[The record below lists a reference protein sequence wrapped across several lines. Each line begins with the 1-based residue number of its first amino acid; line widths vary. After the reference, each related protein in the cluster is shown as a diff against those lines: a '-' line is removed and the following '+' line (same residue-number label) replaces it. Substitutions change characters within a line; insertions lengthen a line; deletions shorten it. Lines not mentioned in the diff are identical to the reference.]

1 VIGRRIGPYRI
12 TAALGRGAMGEVYR
26 ALDTGLERE
35 VAIKVLPA
43 HVVDDAERLARFER
57 EAKLLASLAHP
68 NIAVVHGLL
77 EHDGGRALA
86 MELVEGES
94 LEDRLAQSLVPLDEA
109 LAIALQLASAIEAA
123 HEQGIVHRDLKPG
136 NVLLA
141 ADGTVKVIDFG
152 IAKSIE
158 GAGPPLRGAR
168 AASPDDQPPGGEFAG
183 TRHGR
188 VLGTAGY
195 MSPEQ
200 AAGLPVDKRTDLW
213 SFGVVLCEMLSGRR
227 LAGGEGAPESIEWL
241 FHREIDLAAA
251 PAPVLEGLHRLVARC
266 LEREPRQRLRDAGE
280 ARIALERISG
290 WLADPASLDSVAVR
304 RPVAAG
310 ALLAALGLGVALG
323 WLLRASVARGRR

>member
-1 VIGRRIGPYRI
+1 MIGRRLGPYRI
-12 TAALGRGAMGEVYR
+12 TASLGRGAMGEVYR
-26 ALDTGLERE
+26 ATDTELERE

-43 HVVDDAERLARFER
+43 RVVDDVERLARFER
-57 EAKLLASLAHP
+57 EAKLLASLSHP
-68 NIAVVHGLL
+68 NVAVVHGLL
-77 EHDGGRALA
+77 DQDGVRALS

-94 LEDRLAQSLVPLDEA
+94 LEDRLAGALVPLAESV
-109 LAIALQLASAIEAA
+109 AIALQLASAIEAA

-141 ADGTVKVIDFG
+141 ADGAVKVIDFG

-158 GAGPPLRGAR
+158 AVGPALPEAAT
-168 AASPDDQPPGGEFAG
+168 AASGDRSLDDGFPG

-200 AAGLPVDKRTDLW
+200 AAGRPVDKRTDLW
-213 SFGVVLCEMLSGRR
+213 SFGVVLYEMLSGRR
-227 LAGGEGAPESIEWL
+227 LAGGEGAPDSIEWL
-241 FHREIDLAAA
+241 FHREIDLDAV
-251 PAPVLEGLHRLVARC
+251 PAPVLAGLHRIVARC

-280 ARIALERISG
+280 ARIELERISA
-290 WLADPASLDSVAVR
+290 WLDDPESFDSVAVR

-310 ALLAALGLGVALG
+310 ALVVALGAGVALG
-323 WLLRASVARGRR
+323 WLLRAAVASARR

>member
-1 VIGRRIGPYRI
+1 MIGLRLGPYRI
-12 TAALGRGAMGEVYR
+12 TASLGRGAMGEVYR
-26 ALDTGLERE
+26 ATDTELERE
-35 VAIKVLPA
+35 VAIKVLPPRVA
-43 HVVDDAERLARFER
+43 DDAERLARFER

-68 NIAVVHGLL
+68 NVAVVHGLF
-77 EHDGGRALA
+77 ESDGVRALA

-94 LEDRLAQSLVPLDEA
+94 LEDRLAGALLPLEQSVA
-109 LAIALQLASAIEAA
+109 VALQLASAIEAA

-152 IAKSIE
+152 IAKSLE
-158 GAGPPLRGAR
+158 PSGPALP
-168 AASPDDQPPGGEFAG
+168 AADEATSGDGSPGDGFPG

-213 SFGVVLCEMLSGRR
+213 SFGVVLYEMLSGRR
-227 LAGGEGAPESIEWL
+227 LAGGDGAPDSIEWL
-241 FHREIDLAAA
+241 FHREVDLDAV
-251 PAPVLEGLHRLVARC
+251 PAPVLEGLHHLVGRC

-280 ARIALERISG
+280 ARIELERISA
-290 WLADPASLDSVAVR
+290 WLDDPARLDSVAVR

-310 ALLAALGLGVALG
+310 ALLVALGAGVALG
-323 WLLRASVARGRR
+323 WLLRAAVAPDRR

>member
-1 VIGRRIGPYRI
+1 MIGRRLGPYRI
-12 TAALGRGAMGEVYR
+12 TAALGRGAMGEVFR
-26 ALDTGLERE
+26 ALDTELERE
-35 VAIKVLPA
+35 VAIKVLPRRLA
-43 HVVDDAERLARFER
+43 DDAERLARFER

-68 NIAVVHGLL
+68 NVAVVHGLL
-77 EHDGGRALA
+77 ELDGARALA

-94 LEDRLAQSLVPLDEA
+94 LENRLAGSLVPLEEA
-109 LAIALQLASAIEAA
+109 VAIALQLAAAIEAA

-152 IAKSIE
+152 IAKSLE
-158 GAGPPLRGAR
+158 DADPPRPEAR
-168 AASPDDQPPGGEFAG
+168 AASDGADPRGDGFPG

-200 AAGLPVDKRTDLW
+200 AAGRPVDKRTDLW
-213 SFGVVLCEMLSGRR
+213 SFGVVLYEMLSGRR
-227 LAGGEGAPESIEWL
+227 LAGGEGAPASIEWL
-241 FHREIDLAAA
+241 FHRETDLDAV
-251 PAPVLEGLHRLVARC
+251 PAPVLEGLHHLVGRC

-280 ARIALERISG
+280 ARIELERFSA
-290 WLADPASLDSVAVR
+290 WLDDPASLDSVAVR

-310 ALLAALGLGVALG
+310 ALLAALGAGVALG
-323 WLLRASVARGRR
+323 WLLRAAVAPTRR